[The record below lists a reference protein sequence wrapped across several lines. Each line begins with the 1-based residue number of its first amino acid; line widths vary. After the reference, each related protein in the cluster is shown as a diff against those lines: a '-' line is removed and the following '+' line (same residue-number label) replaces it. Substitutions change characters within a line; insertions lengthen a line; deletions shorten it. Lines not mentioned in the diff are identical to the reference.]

1 MGTETGECPNV
12 STNGLK
18 EYCFVWTPSGK
29 CDIQKSKK
37 KIIRFFIKKYEFQL
51 LKYWNSLEKIYL
63 NYNSII
69 EKKFSMFF
77 LFYFQQNFTYNFQFF
92 SISNFLDCQFL
103 FFFNCEF
110 PIVSFLFNFQFFQFS
125 ISNFSNFQ
133 FFNFSISNF
142 FNFQFFQFSLL
153 FVNLH
158 YFFNLQL
165 FQFGICWSNF
175 RILAKKFCFVKISIF
190 LINVFDK
197 SYISWPKMYILYEKF
212 DFYNLFLLKTGN
224 LKKKCKI
231 FNFL

>member
-110 PIVSFLFNFQFFQFS
+110 PIVSFLFNFQFF
-125 ISNFSNFQ
+125 
-133 FFNFSISNF
+133 
-142 FNFQFFQFSLL
+142 NFQFFQFPIFSVFTSFCKFTL
-153 FVNLH
+153 F
-158 YFFNLQL
+158 
-165 FQFGICWSNF
+165 FQFATFSILNLLIKLSNF
-175 RILAKKFCFVKISIF
+175 GKKFCFVKISIF